1 MITTA
6 KMAAWL
12 QAECLVNR
20 WNSWED
26 DAFRSSSQHASPGSD
41 TFPALWP
48 TFCLSQQLSE
58 HWTTCIYKRK
68 LVWTLWWHKQTAHH
82 IPWIPQIHTRERWV
96 ASGPVT
102 HFTQEFDGLCNTT
115 GVSQI
120 LHPVLSIRETMWRY
134 HLCTHQ
140 HKRDDYKPP
149 WNVLQAAGADI
160 KYTSAVSDL
169 TKATYKSW
177 LHQYSLVSFLW
188 AHQADLV
195 ILLQISLVLNI
206 RAATIARKWPKFSDS
221 SLLNVIICVTVN
233 WRSLCCGHKTRC

>member
-1 MITTA
+1 
-6 KMAAWL
+6 
-12 QAECLVNR
+12 
-20 WNSWED
+20 
-26 DAFRSSSQHASPGSD
+26 
-41 TFPALWP
+41 
-48 TFCLSQQLSE
+48 
-58 HWTTCIYKRK
+58 
-68 LVWTLWWHKQTAHH
+68 
-82 IPWIPQIHTRERWV
+82 
-96 ASGPVT
+96 
-102 HFTQEFDGLCNTT
+102 
-115 GVSQI
+115 
-120 LHPVLSIRETMWRY
+120 MWRY

-233 WRSLCCGHKTRC
+233 WRSLCCGQNKMLEDETLIDHQIKWQYQWSLVTVLIFILIAKVICASPFSHRSHMELVTATTSVLLL

>member
-1 MITTA
+1 MRSGRRLNVPHQALTRSLHSDPLSVCLNSSVNTERLVSTT
-6 KMAAWL
+6 K
-12 QAECLVNR
+12 
-20 WNSWED
+20 
-26 DAFRSSSQHASPGSD
+26 
-41 TFPALWP
+41 
-48 TFCLSQQLSE
+48 
-58 HWTTCIYKRK
+58 K

-177 LHQYSLVSFLW
+177 LHQYSLVPFLW